1 MIGPIISI
9 VMMASFF
16 DEVDSIEIEHS
27 PTTVENCPTNDAHEQ
42 KGLFSTKFTLCQI
55 MGIAMIHM
63 TTAGKATQHVNF

>member
-1 MIGPIISI
+1 
-9 VMMASFF
+9 MMASFF

-42 KGLFSTKFTLCQI
+42 KGLNMFTLFSTKFTLCQI